1 MVANSSVQIQGGLAL
16 TNHLVEI
23 PGVEKLYEAQLLSAS
38 VLPVLGAVAI
48 VHNLLY
54 SCSGVFVY
62 LHRFIVMVI
71 PVQVVLLTFPQMV

>member
-16 TNHLVEI
+16 TNHLVVI
-23 PGVEKLYEAQLLSAS
+23 PGVEKLYEARLLSAS
-38 VLPVLGAVAI
+38 VLPVLGAVAV

-54 SCSGVFVY
+54 SCSGVFVS

-71 PVQVVLLTFPQMV
+71 PVQIVLLTFPQMV

>member
-1 MVANSSVQIQGGLAL
+1 MANSSVQIQGGLAL
-16 TNHLVEI
+16 TNHLVVII
-23 PGVEKLYEAQLLSAS
+23 PGMEKLYEARLLSAS

-62 LHRFIVMVI
+62 LHRFIVTAI
-71 PVQVVLLTFPQMV
+71 PVQIVLLTFPQMV